1 MEKCDPTS
9 AEVGIAACAEDAE
22 ESGLQGVTGVIAGH
36 ISKFLG
42 ENKE

>member
-9 AEVGIAACAEDAE
+9 AEVGVAAGAEDAE
-22 ESGLQGVTGVIAGH
+22 ESGLQGVTGVVTGD